1 MLPCAPSPLPAT
13 WVPGSRGQERTA
25 KEDTPGVIS
34 SEPSSKWFPVEP
46 NQATLT
52 LGNLR
57 THQSQLSYLPQIS
70 TLLWGLSS
78 KETACNAGDLGLIPG
93 SGRSP
98 EEGND
103 SPLLPGES
111 HGQRSLA
118 RYNLVVKLCLFPW
131 L

>member
-13 WVPGSRGQERTA
+13 WVPGSRDQERTV

-46 NQATLT
+46 NQANLT

-57 THQSQLSYLPQIS
+57 THQSQLSYLPHVS
-70 TLLWGLSS
+70 TLLWGLSG
-78 KETACNAGDLGLIPG
+78 KESSSNAGDPGSIPG

-98 EEGND
+98 GKGKE
-103 SPLLPGES
+103 
-111 HGQRSLA
+111 
-118 RYNLVVKLCLFPW
+118 Y
-131 L
+131 